1 MIDMTRQPER
11 GQISLEKECKWN
23 VHKTYKRRS
32 VHLMYVQFPSCV
44 QEKVSLAFPYCILI
58 VFLVNFDC
66 LFLSWGSKTPIFG
79 WRHTQAISCL
89 DEFLRFIYFWDLFL
103 SNWSWPNSFF
113 WCVHF
118 LYFLTV
124 RIDYFSQIPIKT
136 RFELGVPISTL
147 MFWSYTYYFS
157 CVGITLNADIFTNS
171 SPEYQSRIYLV
182 KTSDIQLSCLTFKE
196 KDAIWS
202 LSVCYVLRRRV
213 AMSFATLYQNMASP
227 EYMTILGGSI
237 YQFHILGLFIY
248 VFMPISNIHQQI
260 LPTQMIYTKF

>member
-44 QEKVSLAFPYCILI
+44 QGKVSLAFPYCILI

-66 LFLSWGSKTPIFG
+66 FFLSWGSKTPIFG

-89 DEFLRFIYFWDLFL
+89 DEFLRFIFEIYFWVIDLGLILFFL
-103 SNWSWPNSFF
+103 
-113 WCVHF
+113 CVHF

-213 AMSFATLYQNMASP
+213 AMFFATLYQNMASP